1 MTNIQEPKINN
12 TTLSDFVWKIADDLW
27 GDFKHTDFARIM
39 LPLLLLRRLEC
50 VLEPTREAVLSR
62 YNELKGSGIDLDL
75 VLPTTSGHTFYNT
88 SPYTLANLG
97 ATDTRAN
104 LEDYISKFSSNV
116 RVVFEEFDFFNT
128 LIKLDKAKLLYR
140 IASGFANIDLHPD
153 AVPDRVMSNVYE
165 HLIRKFAASVNEKAG
180 EFMTPRDVV
189 RLTTKLVLSPDEEIF
204 LEKGIIRTIYD
215 PTCGTGGFLSDGIEQ
230 IKELSPT
237 AKIVP
242 FGQEL
247 DPETHALAMIAMM
260 IQGYETNNIKQ
271 GSTLSS
277 DQLPSKRFHY
287 GLANPPFGKKWEKDQ
302 DAVNKEHEQLG
313 YAGRFGAGLPAI
325 KDGSMLFLQHLVSKM
340 ELPENGGG
348 RVGIILSGSPLFNGK
363 AGSGE
368 SEIRRWLFE
377 QDLVEAIIALPND
390 MFFNTGIGTY
400 IWLLSNKKEPKRQN
414 KVQLINLTNTW
425 SMMHKSEGNKRRY
438 LSDNQIDDVLR
449 EYEAFEETQ
458 NGMTKIYDTK
468 YFGYRRIDVKRPLRA
483 KLSIN
488 GVGIEKLKTDKAF
501 AKLSDEQKIAWLDF
515 LKTETGDKSYHWAE
529 KTVETKNNQAGFGKI
544 PKPIVQ
550 SLINTF
556 IVIDPDGEIVKDKKG
571 QVIPDTNLNDQET
584 VPLSKDIEDYFK
596 EEVLPHL
603 PDAFIDYSVRDDKDG
618 KTGIIGY
625 EINFNRYFYKY
636 TPLRSLHDIDADLK
650 ASEARIAGMLN
661 EVAE

>member
-1 MTNIQEPKINN
+1 MANIQEPKINN
-12 TTLSDFVWKIADDLW
+12 SILSDFIWKVADDLW
-27 GDFKHTDFARIM
+27 GDFRHTDFARIM

-50 VLEPTREAVLSR
+50 VLEPTRKAVLDR

-75 VLPTTSGHTFYNT
+75 VLPTTAGHSFYNT
-88 SPYTLANLG
+88 STYTLATLG

-116 RVVFEEFDFFNT
+116 RVVFEEFDFYNT
-128 LIKLDKAKLLYR
+128 LVKLDKAKLLYR
-140 IASGFANIDLHPD
+140 ITSNFAIIDLHPD
-153 AVPDRVMSNVYE
+153 VVSDRVMSNVYE

-189 RLTTKLVLSPDEEIF
+189 RLTTKLVLSPDEEVF
-204 LEKGIIRTIYD
+204 METGIIRTIYD

-260 IQGYETNNIKQ
+260 IQGYETDKIKQ
-271 GSTLSS
+271 GSTLSN
-277 DQLPSKRFHY
+277 DKLPGKRFHY
-287 GLANPPFGKKWEKDQ
+287 GLANPPFGKKWEKDEE
-302 DAVNKEHEQLG
+302 AVNKEHEQLG

-348 RVGIILSGSPLFNGK
+348 RVGIVLSGSPLFNGK

-377 QDLVEAIIALPND
+377 RDLVEAIVALPND
-390 MFFNTGIGTY
+390 MFFNTGIATY
-400 IWLLSNKKEPKRQN
+400 VWLLSNKKISTRKN
-414 KVQLINLTNTW
+414 KVQLINLSNTW
-425 SMMHKSEGNKRRY
+425 TAMRKCEGSKRRY
-438 LSDNQIDDVLR
+438 LTDDQIDDVLR
-449 EYEAFEETQ
+449 EYDAFTESEI
-458 NGMTKIYDTK
+458 TKIFDTED
-468 YFGYRRIDVKRPLRA
+468 FGYRRIDVKRPLRA
-483 KLSIN
+483 KLSITPY
-488 GVGIEKLKTDKAF
+488 GIQLLKAEKAFEKLTEVQQKTWIAF
-501 AKLSDEQKIAWLDF
+501 LNDQH
-515 LKTETGDKSYHWAE
+515 GDKYYHWAE
-529 KTVETKNNQAGFGKI
+529 QIVKAKNNQNGFGKI
-544 PKPIVQ
+544 PKPFVQ
-550 SLINTF
+550 SLINSF
-556 IVIDPDGEIVKDKKG
+556 IVIDPELEPVKDSKG
-571 QVIPDTNLNDQET
+571 QVIPDTNLNDQEII
-584 VPLSKDIEDYFK
+584 PLKQNIEEYFK
-596 EEVLPHL
+596 IEVLPHVS
-603 PDAFIDYSVRDDKDG
+603 DAFIDYGVRDHKDG

-636 TPLRSLHDIDADLK
+636 TPPRSLHDIDADLK
-650 ASEARIAGMLN
+650 ASEARIAAMLN

>member
-1 MTNIQEPKINN
+1 MANIQEPKINN
-12 TTLSDFVWKIADDLW
+12 STLSDFIWKVADDLW
-27 GDFKHTDFARIM
+27 GDFRHTDFARIM

-50 VLEPTREAVLSR
+50 VLEPTRKAVLDR

-75 VLPTTSGHTFYNT
+75 VLPTTAGHSFYNT
-88 SPYTLANLG
+88 STYTLATLG

-116 RVVFEEFDFFNT
+116 RVVFEEFDFYNT

-140 IASGFANIDLHPD
+140 ITSNFAIIDLHPD
-153 AVPDRVMSNVYE
+153 VVSDRVMSNVYE

-189 RLTTKLVLSPDEEIF
+189 RLTTKLVLSPDEAVFMET
-204 LEKGIIRTIYD
+204 GIIRTIYD

-260 IQGYETNNIKQ
+260 IQGYETDKIKQ
-271 GSTLSS
+271 GSTLSN
-277 DQLPSKRFHY
+277 DKLPGKRFHY
-287 GLANPPFGKKWEKDQ
+287 GLANPPFGKKWEKDE

-313 YAGRFGAGLPAI
+313 YAGRFGAGLPTI
-325 KDGSMLFLQHLVSKM
+325 KDGSMLFLQHLVFKM

-348 RVGIILSGSPLFNGK
+348 RVGIVLSGSPLFNGK

-377 QDLVEAIIALPND
+377 RDLVEAIVALPND

-400 IWLLSNKKEPKRQN
+400 VWLLSNKKPAERAN
-414 KVQLINLTNTW
+414 KVQLINLSNTW
-425 SMMHKSEGNKRRY
+425 TPMPKSEGNKRRY
-438 LSDNQIDDVLR
+438 LSDEQIDDVLR
-449 EYEAFEETQ
+449 EYDAFTESEI
-458 NGMTKIYDTK
+458 TKIFDTED
-468 YFGYRRIDVKRPLRA
+468 FGYRRIDVKRPLRA

-488 GVGIEKLKTDKAF
+488 AVGIEKLKIDKAF
-501 AKLSDEQKIAWLDF
+501 AKLSDEQKTAWLDF
-515 LKTETGDKSYHWAE
+515 LKAETGDKNYHWAE
-529 KTVETKNNQAGFGKI
+529 KTVEAKNNQEGFGKI
-544 PKPIVQ
+544 PKPIMQ
-550 SLINTF
+550 SLINAF
-556 IVIDPDGEIVKDKKG
+556 IVIDPDGEIVRDKKG
-571 QVIPDTNLNDQET
+571 QVIPDTSLNDQET
-584 VPLSKDIEDYFK
+584 VPLTKDIEGYFK

-603 PDAFIDYSVRDDKDG
+603 PDAFIDYSVRDAKDG

-636 TPLRSLHDIDADLK
+636 TPPRSLHDIDADLK